1 MDGVRRMKGLVL
13 EERKA
18 RQVSTKSKVMSMSVS
33 NSKQEHWKEGNC
45 RVSAGVLATGLHGS
59 ERQGEVSGGRV

>member
-18 RQVSTKSKVMSMSVS
+18 RQVSAKSKVMSMSVS

-45 RVSAGVLATGLHGS
+45 RVSAGVLDDRIT
-59 ERQGEVSGGRV
+59 RK

>member
-18 RQVSTKSKVMSMSVS
+18 RQVSTKSKVMSMSVF
-33 NSKQEHWKEGNC
+33 NSKHEHWKEGNC
-45 RVSAGVLATGLHGS
+45 RVSAGVMDDRIT
-59 ERQGEVSGGRV
+59 RK

>member
-45 RVSAGVLATGLHGS
+45 SYTYIK
-59 ERQGEVSGGRV
+59 

>member
-18 RQVSTKSKVMSMSVS
+18 RQVSTKSKVMSMS
-33 NSKQEHWKEGNC
+33 KLRGEGWGAC
-45 RVSAGVLATGLHGS
+45 
-59 ERQGEVSGGRV
+59 ERC